1 MLLWLLPLA
10 ASAQPISPAK
20 WRQKALEFEK
30 RGAWLEACRCYDEI
44 LRKDR
49 DNVGIREA
57 YQRCLRR
64 LHLTARHEDTV
75 YRQTLQKLTPTQALD
90 AYEQVLALLSVA
102 YPDRAKTNLGLL
114 FYQGVQELRLALD
127 DPTFRKTYLAGVKP
141 EVLKAYHTRLAEL
154 SVRKIT
160 TRTEAREQARAVIR
174 AAPRDGLTL
183 RPLLFSAFA
192 LEFAAGACNA
202 LDEYSSFLTPGNLA
216 LTQSVERGKL
226 VGVGVELGVVEDKL
240 QITRVYTKGPA
251 SDAGMM
257 KGDRVI
263 RIAGKPVAELPA
275 EAAAER
281 LLGEADSAVDVE
293 LESPAGMMP
302 RKRTVRLVRRAVTV
316 ASAEYQLLFPPGSM
330 EQAGY
335 LRISYFSEGTLQA
348 VREALAEAYT
358 QKHVGLI
365 IDLRGNPGG
374 LFTAAV
380 NVAELLIPD
389 GVIVIGQS
397 PFKEFNRTFKVESPN
412 EWQLP
417 VVVLIDGE
425 TASAAEVLAGALK
438 ESRAGKVPTLVMGQ
452 PTYGKGSIQ
461 CVIPLEKSP
470 LDDPTAIRLTVAK
483 LFSPSNQP
491 YTGRGVSPHEPTDLT
506 GDALLEEARKELL
519 KLINPMARLPM
530 TGKPR
535 NSIPPDTM

>member
-1 MLLWLLPLA
+1 MPPML
-10 ASAQPISPAK
+10 K

-49 DNVGIREA
+49 ENVAIREA

-64 LHLTARHEDTV
+64 LHLTARHEDPV
-75 YRQTLQKLTPTQALD
+75 YRQTLQKLNPSQALD

-127 DPTFRKTYLAGVKP
+127 DPIFRKHYLPGVRSD
-141 EVLKAYHTRLAEL
+141 VLKAFQTRLADL
-154 SVRKIT
+154 PVRKIT
-160 TRTEAREQARAVIR
+160 TRTDAREQARAVIR
-174 AAPRDGLTL
+174 SAPRDGLVL
-183 RPLLFSAFA
+183 RPLLFSVFA

-216 LTQSVERGKL
+216 LTQSAERGKL
-226 VGVGVELGVVEDKL
+226 VGIGVELGVVRGRP
-240 QITRVYTKGPA
+240 QVTRVYSKGPA
-251 SDAGMM
+251 SDAGLIP
-257 KGDRVI
+257 GDRII

-275 EAAAER
+275 ESVAER
-281 LLGEADSAVDVE
+281 LLGETGSFVDVE
-293 LESPAGMMP
+293 VESAGMML
-302 RKRTVRLVRRAVTV
+302 RKRTVRLMRRAVTV
-316 ASAEYQLLFPPGSM
+316 SSAEYQLLFPLGSM
-330 EQAGY
+330 DQAVY
-335 LRISYFSEGTLQA
+335 LRINYFNETTMQV
-348 VREALAEAYT
+348 VREALAEAST
-358 QKHVGLI
+358 RGIRGLV

-389 GVIVIGQS
+389 GVIVISQS
-397 PFKEFNRTFKVESPN
+397 PFKEFNRTFKVESTNPY
-412 EWQLP
+412 QFA

-438 ESRAGKVPTLVMGQ
+438 ESRFGKEPTLVMGQ
-452 PTYGKGSIQ
+452 ASYGKGSIQ
-461 CVIPLEKSP
+461 CVIPMEDSPLEK
-470 LDDPTAIRLTVAK
+470 PTAIRLTVAK

-491 YTGRGVSPHEPTDLT
+491 YTGRGVTPHEPTELI

-519 KLINPMARLPM
+519 KLISKRMM
-530 TGKPR
+530 
-535 NSIPPDTM
+535 

>member
-10 ASAQPISPAK
+10 AAAQTIYTAK

-30 RGAWLEACRCYDEI
+30 RGSWLEACRCYDEI

-127 DPTFRKTYLAGVKP
+127 DPTFRKTYLSGVKP
-141 EVLKAYHTRLAEL
+141 EVLKAYQTRLAEL

-174 AAPRDGLTL
+174 SAPRDGLAM
-183 RPLLFSAFA
+183 RPVLFSAFA

-202 LDEYSSFLTPGNLA
+202 LDEYSSFMTPGNLA
-216 LTQSVERGKL
+216 LTQSVAHGKL
-226 VGVGVELGVVEDKL
+226 VGVGVELGVVDEKL

-257 KGDRVI
+257 RGERII

-275 EAAAER
+275 EAAADR
-281 LLGEADSAVDVE
+281 LLGEAGSAVDVE
-293 LESPAGMMP
+293 VESPAGMMP

-316 ASAEYQLLFPPGSM
+316 ASAEYQLLFPPGSTD
-330 EQAGY
+330 QAGY
-335 LRISYFSEGTLQA
+335 LRISYFSEGTLQVVQDA
-348 VREALAEAYT
+348 IGQAMASGHRGMV
-358 QKHVGLI
+358 

-380 NVAELLIPD
+380 SVSELLLPD
-389 GVIVIGQS
+389 GVIVISQS
-397 PFKEFNRTFKVESPN
+397 PFKEFNRTYKVETTNPY
-412 EWQLP
+412 QFP

-438 ESRAGKVPTLVMGQ
+438 EGRAGKVPTLVMGQ
-452 PTYGKGSIQ
+452 PSYGKGSIQ
-461 CVIPLEKSP
+461 CVIPMEKSP
-470 LDDPTAIRLTVAK
+470 LEHPAAIRLTVAK
-483 LFSPSNQP
+483 LFSPANQP
-491 YTGRGVSPHEPTDLT
+491 YTGRGVSPHEPTMLT

-519 KLINPMARLPM
+519 RLITKPMM
-530 TGKPR
+530 
-535 NSIPPDTM
+535 PPDTM